1 MMVASCMLSA
11 ILLTAC
17 NDNDR
22 MEGVEPAP
30 EGGVISLSGEIDQ
43 VAVTRVNDNGFCD
56 GDVMGVYVVDYEGNN
71 PGKLANHGN
80 RATNVAHTFD
90 EENFKWNSAYD
101 IYWKDNHTHVDI
113 YGYYPIGAPT
123 DVNAHTFELQKDQ
136 SKAAEN
142 GVLGGYEQSDFLW
155 GKAADVAPTE
165 RVIRLPLRHRMSS
178 ARVTLKEGT
187 GFAKDEWLK
196 LEKQV
201 LVMNTRRTAEI
212 NLATGEVK
220 ATGEV
225 AKTGT
230 LPYRKDQDFRAIVV
244 PQTVESGKVLFN
256 ITVNGTAY
264 TFKRAEAMT
273 YLSGKMHNF
282 TIEVNKKAESGEY
295 EFKLAGES
303 ITAWEN
309 DDISHD
315 ATAKEYIII
324 DVPKAGTLKECI
336 QAANKDYTKVM
347 NLKLTGHIDAR
358 DFFFMRDEM
367 AKLQSLNLK
376 EVKIEEWVDQ
386 NNYEKPYEADVIPT
400 LAMFRKKSLQHLVL
414 PDKLKEIGSNAFSS
428 CSNLTGS
435 LLIPE
440 GVKKVGSNAFDNCN
454 ALRGTLRLPSTLEKI
469 DNSAFAVCN
478 FTCELVLPSSLT
490 YIGENSFCDCRN
502 LYGELHL
509 PDKLTYLGHR
519 AFHYCMSLTGSL
531 VIPQTIKEIPDLVF
545 YNCESLN
552 GTLQLHDGI
561 TSIGT
566 QAFASCG
573 FRGELIL
580 PKDLTVIGNQSF
592 GSCNFSSIPQLP
604 NKLEIIG
611 DYAFSHNY
619 LLAGTIKCPESLTS
633 IGSNAFRYCKLESI
647 VLSKNI
653 ESIGNYAFDGCYNI
667 GSIVSESTLPP
678 YLGVGAFNGVP
689 KDNFTLEVPEAAI
702 TDYQTTTGWNEFK
715 RIGAHHELI
724 CRPRIANALN
734 TSRKQ
739 TLVLNAESDW
749 EVESMPEWCSL
760 SATSGTSKT
769 ELTLTINEMPKG
781 TSGGRKGDIVF
792 RLKDKGYTT
801 KCAVTQHDYEYA
813 EDEIIQLQK
822 ATRGNKGG
830 INLVFVGDGF
840 NAEDIA
846 NGTYLKTIKEE
857 VEHFFGV
864 EPYTTYRDYFNV
876 YTAIPVSVESGI
888 GTLNTIRYTKFET
901 TFTGGGLKCNS
912 SAVFD
917 YALRMPT
924 VTRENLKESLVVLI
938 PNTGDYGGITE
949 MYADGSAIAICPL
962 STDVYPYDKRG
973 VLQHEAG
980 GHGFGKLG
988 DEYIYHNAFID
999 DCKCTCCPHIL
1010 EFNNAKALGW
1020 YDNLSLTGKMHEV
1033 PWSHFIFDDRYSVR
1047 VDIFEG
1053 GYMHTR
1059 GVYRSE
1065 QNSCMNNNIPYF
1077 SAISRESIVKRIKRY
1092 AGEPYSFEEFVS
1104 LDKKTAAKVATRLMD
1119 RPFAT
1124 GRPYVRQH
1132 APRILPGG
1140 PQLK

>member
-1 MMVASCMLSA
+1 MVASCMLSA

-90 EENFKWNSAYD
+90 EKNFKWNSAYD

-123 DVNAHTFELQKDQ
+123 DVNAYTFELQKDQ

-244 PQTVESGKVLFN
+244 PQTVEGGKVLFN

-273 YLSGKMHNF
+273 YLSGKIHNF

-336 QAANKDYTKVM
+336 QAANKDFTKVM
-347 NLKLTGHIDAR
+347 NLKITGHINAS
-358 DFFFMRDEM
+358 DFDFMKNKME
-367 AKLQSLNLK
+367 KLQSLNLK
-376 EVKIEEWVDQ
+376 EVKIDADPQ
-386 NNYEKPYEADVIPT
+386 YGCEADMIPT
-400 LAMFRKKSLQHLVL
+400 YAMFRKKSLQHLVL
-414 PDKLKEIGSNAFSS
+414 PDKLKEIGSSAFSS

-440 GVKKVGSNAFDNCN
+440 GVKKVGSGAFHSCK

-469 DNSAFAVCN
+469 DDSAFAVCN

-490 YIGENSFCDCRN
+490 YIGENSFGDCRN

-509 PDKLTYLGHR
+509 PDKLTYLGYR
-519 AFHYCMSLTGSL
+519 AFYYCMSLTGSL
-531 VIPQTIKEIPDLVF
+531 VIPQTIKEIPNQVF

-561 TSIGT
+561 TSIGSE
-566 QAFASCG
+566 AFASCG

-580 PKDLTVIGNQSF
+580 PKDLTVIGDQSF